1 MRTPNE
7 EDFLTEFAT
16 EASRIFESWST
27 KIRHRLHDPIALLYW
42 SACVRDLT
50 ALKPGNVHCY
60 ADGHGLTTEHF
71 LASAYASASTIA
83 HPALGLGQRI
93 IQSVRATQEAV
104 ATNTNLGIILLCAPI
119 VHGYRNISQA
129 GLRQSIQNV
138 ITESGVEDAEL
149 ILNAIRIASPSGLGE
164 SAEHDVFE
172 HAAADIQTI
181 MKFSESRDLIS
192 RQYSNGFLDIF
203 ETGFAVIEEVQAKK
217 FGRNEIATAVYLTYL
232 SRFHDSHVLRQH
244 GSNVA
249 EEIKSVGEKL
259 YAHCN
264 RANSIS
270 DMHDELM
277 YYDTEWK
284 RRHINPG
291 TSADLTVA
299 TLFAHSIESRVN

>member
-7 EDFLTEFAT
+7 DDFLTELET
-16 EASRIFESWST
+16 EASPIFESWRK
-27 KIRHRLHDPIALLYW
+27 KIQHRLHDPIALQYW

-60 ADGHGLTTEHF
+60 ADGHDLTTEHF
-71 LASAYASASTIA
+71 LASAFASASIIA
-83 HPALGLGQRI
+83 QPTLGLGQRI

-119 VHGYRNISQA
+119 AHGYRNISQA
-129 GLRQSIQNV
+129 GLRQSIQEG

-149 ILNAIRIASPSGLGE
+149 ILNAIGIASPSGLGE

-172 HAAADIQTI
+172 HTTADIQTI
-181 MKFSESRDLIS
+181 MKFAESRDLLA
-192 RQYSNGFLDIF
+192 RQYSSGFLDIF
-203 ETGFAVIEEVQAKK
+203 ETGYLAIEEVQARK
-217 FGRNEIATAVYLTYL
+217 FGGNEIATAVYLTYL

-249 EEIKSVGEKL
+249 EEIKSVGQKL
-259 YAHCN
+259 NAHCK

-299 TLFAHSIESRVN
+299 TLFAYSIESRVN

>member
-119 VHGYRNISQA
+119 VHGYRNFSQA

-172 HAAADIQTI
+172 HAAAGIQTI
-181 MKFSESRDLIS
+181 MKFAESRDLLA
-192 RQYSNGFLDIF
+192 RQYSSGFLDIF
-203 ETGFAVIEEVQAKK
+203 ETGFPAIEEVQAKK

-249 EEIKSVGEKL
+249 EEVKSVGEKL
-259 YAHCN
+259 YAHCK
-264 RANSIS
+264 RANSIN

-284 RRHINPG
+284 QRHINPG

>member
-1 MRTPNE
+1 MTTPNE
-7 EDFLTEFAT
+7 EDLLTEFAT
-16 EASRIFESWST
+16 EASHIFESWST

-60 ADGHGLTTEHF
+60 ADGHDLTTEHF
-71 LASAYASASTIA
+71 LASAYASSANIA
-83 HPALGLGQRI
+83 HPDLGLGERI

-119 VHGYRNISQA
+119 VHGFRNISQA

-138 ITESGVEDAEL
+138 ITESGIEDAEL

-181 MKFSESRDLIS
+181 MKFAESRDLLA
-192 RQYSNGFLDIF
+192 RQYSSGFLDIF
-203 ETGFAVIEEVQAKK
+203 ETGFPAIEEAQAKK

-232 SRFHDSHVLRQH
+232 SSFHDSHVLRQH

-249 EEIKSVGEKL
+249 EEVKSVGEKL
-259 YAHCN
+259 YAHCK
-264 RANSIS
+264 RANSIN

-277 YYDTEWK
+277 YYDTELK

-299 TLFAHSIESRVN
+299 TLFAHSIESKVN